1 MKQNVLP
8 ISIKEFADALFK
20 KPCQVPYRYDQ
31 RGHKTL
37 GLAVSGGVDSM
48 ALAALCMQMKNNYI
62 PFASDGY
69 PIHLNKIDFRA
80 IIVNHGV
87 RDGSLEEAQKV
98 MKVLESLGMTS
109 RILTLPWKDVT
120 GNPSKLPNF
129 ESLARKYRF
138 QAIGKYCQKSDIS
151 SLLLGHHSD
160 DQAET
165 VVMRLAKGA
174 LGAGLLGIKPSSPIP
189 ECEGLYGVHE
199 SGSPITLSQ
208 PITNFNHRT
217 KPPPSHQAGQNN
229 INSPASVAKKIMPQ
243 LKVESGGITLYR
255 PFLKFPKERLIA
267 TCKAL
272 GMEWFEDDT
281 NNDPTLTDR
290 NAIRYLYDR
299 RGLPCILPKS
309 RVLSLAAQLQ
319 NVDNSRQQEVDQLI
333 KRCKVTSFNTRRGTL
348 IIRFPFIAHDFPQRS
363 TIAAML
369 LRRIIMTVT
378 PNSVVSLE
386 QVLNAVP
393 EIFSLPENVIAPKT
407 FNTAGI
413 MFQPINVDRKIGGS
427 NEWHIFRQPRYR
439 YSMGEIVVPELIPE
453 TQPRWFLFDN
463 RYWLLIH
470 NELSSQAGNLVV
482 RFLNEDDISKLG
494 QALNERG
501 SWVLK
506 RLLRAVEGE
515 TRWRYSLPVVVWRPH
530 GGVIVG
536 QEVIVGLP
544 TLGVRVDGFSRVK
557 WFCRYKKINL
567 SDLGLQAAVK
577 PESFQVRRVMKL
589 KGEVSDEPKFAPW
602 LSKREKP
609 LTGLGGVT
617 SY

>member
-1 MKQNVLP
+1 MKQNALP
-8 ISIKEFADALFK
+8 ISIREFADALFK
-20 KPCQVPYRYDQ
+20 RPCQVPYRYDQ
-31 RGHKTL
+31 RGHRTL
-37 GLAVSGGVDSM
+37 VSGGVDSM

-98 MKVLESLGMTS
+98 MKVLESLGMTG
-109 RILTLPWKDVT
+109 RILTLPWNDVT

-138 QAIGKYCQKSDIS
+138 QAIGKYCQKSDIN

-189 ECEGLYGVHE
+189 ECGGLYGVHE
-199 SGSPITLSQ
+199 SGSPITLSP
-208 PITNFNHRT
+208 PITNLNRQT
-217 KPPPSHQAGQNN
+217 KPLPSRQTGQNN
-229 INSPASVAKKIMPQ
+229 IDSPASGAKNIMPE

-255 PFLKFPKERLIA
+255 PLLEFPKERLIA

-299 RGLPCILPKS
+299 TGLPSILPKS
-309 RVLSLAAQLQ
+309 RVLSLAAQFQ
-319 NVDNSRQQEVDQLI
+319 NADNLRQQEVDQLI
-333 KRCKVTSFNTRRGTL
+333 KKCKVTSFSTRRGTL
-348 IIRFPFIAHDFPQRS
+348 IIRFPFIAHDAPQRS

-386 QVLNAVP
+386 QALKAVP
-393 EIFSLPENVIAPKT
+393 EIFPLSENEIAPKI
-407 FNTAGI
+407 FNTAGVL
-413 MFQPINVDRKIGGS
+413 FQPINVDPKIGGS

-439 YSMGEIVVPELIPE
+439 YSPDEIVVPELLPE
-453 TQPRWFLFDN
+453 KQPSWVLFDN
-463 RYWLLIH
+463 RYWLSIH
-470 NELSSQAGNLVV
+470 NELASQAGSLVV

-494 QALNERG
+494 KALNEKG
-501 SWVLK
+501 SWILK

-515 TRWRYSLPVVVWRPH
+515 MRWIYSLPVVVWRPH

-544 TLGVRVDGFSRVK
+544 TLGVRVDGFNRVK
-557 WFCRYKKINL
+557 WLCRYKKINL
-567 SDLGLQAAVK
+567 TDVGLQAAFK
-577 PESFQVRRVMKL
+577 PESFRVRRVMGL

-602 LSKREKP
+602 LSKREKL
-609 LTGLGGVT
+609 LTGLGRV
-617 SY
+617 SS